1 MKKVIKTWIL
11 ISSITVCALGY
22 VALQN
27 ELYHVSYSIQKKKRQ
42 LSVAN
47 DQFER
52 TRVRLLKLKALDIL
66 EQRMEAANVPLSLPQ
81 EVKVIQLPYY
91 PHPDTHPIETGKSSF
106 SILQF
111 VREAHAKI
119 ISPGKE

>member
-1 MKKVIKTWIL
+1 MRKVIKCWVL
-11 ISSITVCALGY
+11 IASVTVCALGH

-27 ELYHVSYSIQKKKRQ
+27 ELYHVSYSIQKKKKQ
-42 LSVAN
+42 LVAAN
-47 DQFER
+47 DHFER

-81 EVKVIQLPYY
+81 EVKIIHLP
-91 PHPDTHPIETGKSSF
+91 PQSRGGVPRVETEKTTF

-119 ISPGKE
+119 ISLERE

>member
-1 MKKVIKTWIL
+1 MRKVVKTWLL
-11 ISSITVCALGY
+11 ITSITVCALGY

-27 ELYHVSYSIQKKKRQ
+27 ELYHVSYSIQKKKRH
-42 LSVAN
+42 LTVAN

-66 EQRMEAANVPLSLPQ
+66 EERMEAANVPLSLPQ
-81 EVKVIQLPYY
+81 EVRVIQLPYHA
-91 PHPDTHPIETGKSSF
+91 HPNAHPIETGKSSF

-119 ISPGKE
+119 ISPDKE